1 MAVTKQDRWLLP
13 GRQYELPGRD
23 LLAAAALHARR
34 ESMFLVFATLILTA
48 TIALPLFSSGTVL
61 DLGGALRLP
70 QTAELT
76 FGVAVFPVAI
86 LVSQL
91 VCELYG
97 SRRAYALGFAAVFA
111 CAAVAALAFAA
122 DALPPTAWPL
132 ALVAFGT
139 AAHLSHAWIFSAM
152 RRALH
157 GHHLLGRSLLAM
169 ATSQVIG
176 QACFLLA
183 INAAG
188 EDIANVRN
196 AASVGAAWA
205 CACAVIAIAPLM
217 LIRRLLSVYLRV
229 GRTDELA
236 VDHTAGPI
244 AARRSNRLP
253 AAVLVDD
260 EPGSSTGPGRRA
272 ARSSP
277 HAFSHSEIA
286 FFLEGEELSESV

>member
-48 TIALPLFSSGTVL
+48 TIALPFVSSGTVL

-97 SRRAYALGFAAVFA
+97 SRRTYALGFAAVFA
-111 CAAVAALAFAA
+111 SAALAALAFAA
-122 DALPPTAWPL
+122 DVLPLTAWPI
-132 ALVAFGT
+132 ALVAFGA
-139 AAHLSHAWIFSAM
+139 AAHLSHAWVFAAM
-152 RRALH
+152 RRALQ

-176 QACFLLA
+176 QAPPGL
-183 INAAG
+183 
-188 EDIANVRN
+188 
-196 AASVGAAWA
+196 
-205 CACAVIAIAPLM
+205 
-217 LIRRLLSVYLRV
+217 
-229 GRTDELA
+229 
-236 VDHTAGPI
+236 
-244 AARRSNRLP
+244 
-253 AAVLVDD
+253 AAVQR
-260 EPGSSTGPGRRA
+260 GHRHTRFRI
-272 ARSSP
+272 ARSHFSSRGKSSP
-277 HAFSHSEIA
+277 SPSRRGLTYRAVQMNCPIKSIAKVGHARLVRRRERTGFRGA
-286 FFLEGEELSESV
+286 